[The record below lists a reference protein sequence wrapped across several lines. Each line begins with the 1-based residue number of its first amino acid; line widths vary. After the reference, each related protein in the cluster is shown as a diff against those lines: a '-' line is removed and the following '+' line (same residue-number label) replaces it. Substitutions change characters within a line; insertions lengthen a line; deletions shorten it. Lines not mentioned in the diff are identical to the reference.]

1 MSPPKSYR
9 YIFGPVLSRRLG
21 RSLGLDIM
29 PFKTCTYDCVYCE
42 QGRTTLKTSERK
54 NYVPVEALVQEMKD
68 FLETHPAQDFITVS
82 ASGEPTLHTGIGQII
97 DAIKALSSIPVA
109 VITNGS
115 LLWDAK
121 VRAALQHADLV
132 LPSLDAGNAALFEKI
147 DRPAPSISFDQMVD
161 GLIVFRE
168 SFINTIWLEVM
179 LINGVNTAEEQL
191 REIAAIAR
199 RIRPDRIQLNTIA
212 RPPAQSSA
220 KAVPF
225 KQLHAFAKLF
235 EPRAE
240 VIAPFHSGNEQPDS
254 EADELSVLNMIKRR
268 PCPPREIAAALG
280 IHPLELTKLLQHL
293 VDRGLIEEIPHADGV
308 YYSAAG
314 L

>member
-147 DRPAPSISFDQMVD
+147 DRTAPSISFDQMVD

-235 EPRAE
+235 
-240 VIAPFHSGNEQPDS
+240 
-254 EADELSVLNMIKRR
+254 
-268 PCPPREIAAALG
+268 
-280 IHPLELTKLLQHL
+280 
-293 VDRGLIEEIPHADGV
+293 
-308 YYSAAG
+308 
-314 L
+314 